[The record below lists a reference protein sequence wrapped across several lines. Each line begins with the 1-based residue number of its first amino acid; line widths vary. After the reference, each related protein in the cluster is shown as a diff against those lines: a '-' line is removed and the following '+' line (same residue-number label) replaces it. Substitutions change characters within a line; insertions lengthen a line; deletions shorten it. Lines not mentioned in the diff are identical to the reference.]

1 MTATMQALRFTVT
14 TETGEKTGRAVHI
27 VRDELTGRI
36 RLVTDDLGEA
46 VKVAA
51 ALNNDRPLEAASII
65 EDFLHIEPVQYG
77 PSV

>member
-1 MTATMQALRFTVT
+1 MATTMQAIRFTVT
-14 TETGEKTGRAVHI
+14 TETGEETGKAVHI

-36 RLVTDDLGEA
+36 RLVSDDLEEA
-46 VKVAA
+46 GKVAA

-77 PSV
+77 PSI